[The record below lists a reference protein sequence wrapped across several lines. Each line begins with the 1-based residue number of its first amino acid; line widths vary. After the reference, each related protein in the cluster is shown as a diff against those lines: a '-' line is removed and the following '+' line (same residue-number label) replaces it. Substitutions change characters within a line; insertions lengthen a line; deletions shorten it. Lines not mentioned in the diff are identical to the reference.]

1 MAVHNPLP
9 RSSQDSDVVVV
20 GGGIMGLFTAH
31 FASKLGRSVTVL
43 ERSWIGDPA
52 TASFGL
58 TRSIRND
65 YLDPHYARLAYEAR
79 GLWLDA
85 QREGGVPLLVD
96 CGCLNLAKESI
107 TPDLEG
113 TYAEQAHRVLN
124 GLRLRTEAYE
134 REPLRR
140 RFPQFDADLGR
151 LDVEAGFIDLPA
163 VTSFLK
169 KSLVQS
175 SVSLREH
182 AEVVAIEESDR
193 GVMLEVDGGG
203 RLNAGVAVVTVG
215 GLNVNNVL
223 SRFDGCRVRFPISPD
238 RPLQAKYFLPPRG
251 HEDDFTPDRLPV
263 FAYLD
268 VGVYGHPWYPGKT
281 KGVKIGFYRPPDVKS
296 VSARIQDVD
305 SFVDECMPE
314 LSDAERMDVTDV
326 DQCWYDLVG
335 DDNFIMGLVP
345 ESRRVVVGTGWRG
358 TGYKYAPWVGRTL
371 AELAVQGGT
380 TSDISRFTPQRFVD

>member
-1 MAVHNPLP
+1 
-9 RSSQDSDVVVV
+9 
-20 GGGIMGLFTAH
+20 MGLFTAY
-31 FASKLGRSVTVL
+31 FASRLGRSVTVL

-65 YLDPHYARLAYEAR
+65 YLDPHYALLAYEAR
-79 GLWLDA
+79 GLWLEA
-85 QREGGVPLLVD
+85 QRAAGVPLLVD

-107 TPDLEG
+107 TPDLED
-113 TYAEQAHRVLN
+113 TYAEQAHRVLT
-124 GLRLRTEAYE
+124 GLRLRTEAYQ

-175 SVSLREH
+175 GVSLCERT
-182 AEVVAIEESDR
+182 EVLAIQESDR

-203 RLNAGVAVVTVG
+203 SLQAATAVLTVG
-215 GLNVNNVL
+215 GLNVNHVL
-223 SRFDGCRVRFPISPD
+223 ARLDGCRVRFPISPD
-238 RPLQAKYFLPPRG
+238 RPLQAKYFVPPPGRA
-251 HEDDFTPDRLPV
+251 DDFTPDRLPV

-281 KGVKIGFYRPPDVKS
+281 RGVKIGFYRPPDVKS
-296 VSARIQDVD
+296 ISGRIQDVD
-305 SFVDECMPE
+305 SFVDECMPA
-314 LSDAERMDVTDV
+314 LSDAERVDVSDV
-326 DQCWYDLVG
+326 DQCWYDLVA

-345 ESRRVVVGTGWRG
+345 DSRRVVVGTGWRG

-380 TSDISRFTPQRFVD
+380 RSDISRFTPQRFAD